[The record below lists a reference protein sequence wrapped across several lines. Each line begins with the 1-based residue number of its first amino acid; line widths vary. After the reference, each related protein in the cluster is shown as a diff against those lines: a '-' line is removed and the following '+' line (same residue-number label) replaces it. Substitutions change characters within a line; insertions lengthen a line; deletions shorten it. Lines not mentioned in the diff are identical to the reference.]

1 MKKLFFIL
9 TFLDLRRP
17 DIVRAEKNLC
27 NLDFPE
33 PEIEYYSSYG
43 KLNYDFG
50 KNQQQVTALAKK
62 HNLLE
67 SGMFASGLAIA
78 DIQWEVSVNTRG
90 ALLSTKSACILP
102 ARIKLFIGYSNPV
115 IYIANHLR
123 KNTCVYDVVMRHE
136 QTHQQINKTA
146 LEYFRPQFFAEIQKI
161 AGRIKPRYVENLTQ
175 REVDAAT
182 QAMTQEYI
190 DAITPMIELFKK
202 ELKIEHS
209 KLDHPDNYR
218 MEALLCK

>member
-9 TFLDLRRP
+9 TILTLNFP
-17 DIVRAEKNLC
+17 DVVRAEENLC
-27 NLDFPE
+27 NMDFPE

-67 SGMFASGLAIA
+67 SGMFASGLAVA
-78 DIQWEVSVNTRG
+78 DIQWEVSINTLG

-102 ARIKLFIGYSNPV
+102 AKIKLFIGYNNPI

-123 KNTCVYDVVMRHE
+123 ENTCVYDVVMRHE

-161 AGRIKPRYVENLTQ
+161 ASRIKPRYVGKLTQ
-175 REVDAAT
+175 QEVDAAT
-182 QAMTQEYI
+182 QELTQEYI
-190 DAITPMIELFKK
+190 QAITPMIEIFKR
-202 ELKIEHS
+202 ELKIELS

-218 MEALLCK
+218 MESLLCK